1 MLSLLAPTE
10 ALDPMHLL
18 LGASGPVFVILW
30 TLLIAAAVTWMIIG
44 IKLRQLARWEAAERE
59 LEARLGPSPDPA
71 VLSSAVTSSQALGA
85 EVLRQLLAVREQ
97 PDLLDA
103 TCERALTRL
112 QRRVAGLM
120 TLLSS
125 IAAVSPF
132 VGLLGT
138 VYGIM
143 DAFLRIG
150 REKSASLPVVA
161 PAIGEAL
168 IVTAAGLF
176 AAIPAV
182 IAYNFLSRR
191 IEDSLDAVGAAAGV
205 WIQILRRK
213 SHASPE
219 ER

>member
-1 MLSLLAPTE
+1 MLSFAAPIE
-10 ALDPMHLL
+10 DLDPMSLL

-30 TLLIAAAVTWMIIG
+30 SLVAAAAISWMIIG
-44 IKLRQLARWEAAERE
+44 IKIRQLSRWEAAERE
-59 LEARLGPSPDPA
+59 LHSRLGSSREPEQL
-71 VLSSAVTSSQALGA
+71 LSAAQSCKEALGA
-85 EVLRQLLAVREQ
+85 EVLRELVAVQSE
-97 PDLLDA
+97 PDLLEA
-103 TCERALTRL
+103 TAERTLTIV
-112 QRRVAGLM
+112 QRRASAMM
-120 TLLSS
+120 TFLSS
-125 IAAVSPF
+125 VAAVSPF

-182 IAYNFLSRR
+182 IAYNFLGRR
-191 IEDSLDAVGAAAGV
+191 IEDDMAAVRSASGV
-205 WIQILRRK
+205 WIQILRR
-213 SHASPE
+213 SARS
-219 ER
+219 